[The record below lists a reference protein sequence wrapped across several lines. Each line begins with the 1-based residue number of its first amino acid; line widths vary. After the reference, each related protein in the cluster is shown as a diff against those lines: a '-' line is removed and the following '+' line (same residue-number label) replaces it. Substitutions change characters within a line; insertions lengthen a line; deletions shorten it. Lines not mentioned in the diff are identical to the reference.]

1 MHTLGNA
8 EFQIEIPT
16 SDPQWIAGCGS
27 RSAIQGLLEA
37 GCGSRSPIS
46 SVRLLEERQADGF
59 RLTVEMQFDRGW
71 VVAALMQACVER
83 RSKIF

>member
-1 MHTLGNA
+1 MHTPENPD
-8 EFQIEIPT
+8 FQIEIPT
-16 SDPQWIAGCGS
+16 RDPQWI
-27 RSAIQGLLEA
+27 A

-59 RLTVEMQFDRGW
+59 RLTVEMQLDRGW